1 MPGGCT
7 ISVPTPW
14 SVKIS
19 RRSECAIRPSTMC
32 TFRTPARSAATD
44 MAVPLP
50 LRVLWEV
57 RPEDQKGRALEK
69 EWEHADQKLKQLR
82 AAGREAAEDV
92 NAATRVVLDE
102 IRSGYEKLK
111 GML

>member
-1 MPGGCT
+1 MTT
-7 ISVPTPW
+7 IRQRLEEEANELRT
-14 SVKIS
+14 
-19 RRSECAIRPSTMC
+19 IR
-32 TFRTPARSAATD
+32 D
-44 MAVPLP
+44 EI
-50 LRVLWEV
+50 EV
-57 RPEDQKGRALEK
+57 QMHLAKLDAKDRWAGLEK